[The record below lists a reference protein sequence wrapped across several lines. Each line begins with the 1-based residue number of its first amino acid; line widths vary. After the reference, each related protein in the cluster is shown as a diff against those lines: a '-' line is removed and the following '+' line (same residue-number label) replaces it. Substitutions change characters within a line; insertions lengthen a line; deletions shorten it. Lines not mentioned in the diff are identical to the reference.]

1 LQRRAAAL
9 ATACTHSFILF
20 STLLLVKTVF
30 GRVQRGT
37 LVPCADGLVIRVRNN
52 VILTHVLV
60 VPTGADV
67 CTLIENVKTNESDK
81 PLDEIKILSVDVE

>member
-1 LQRRAAAL
+1 MYSLVYFIFHFAACKDCVWKG
-9 ATACTHSFILF
+9 TARY
-20 STLLLVKTVF
+20 V
-30 GRVQRGT
+30 
-37 LVPCADGLVIRVRNN
+37 VPYPDELMLCVRNN
-52 VILTHVLV
+52 VILTLALV